1 VSGSAMVDAYS
12 TEHLSRAFSAPQTPG
27 RGAATAS
34 RVVAA
39 VRFSTTTSN
48 IARLASRDAPAFQAT
63 TSLLPTSYCATPSP
77 SASAHVPCRHVR
89 TGGQRAMISI
99 QVAPFV
105 GARIAVAPPDFVQSQ
120 LPPMVHTNSTQSLSD
135 SARFFAFDS
144 TPHPSAVFFV
154 FPIPLIRQCFA

>member
-1 VSGSAMVDAYS
+1 MHTVGSERLSYTATVPGTPAPRAG
-12 TEHLSRAFSAPQTPG
+12 TE
-27 RGAATAS
+27 S

-48 IARLASRDAPAFQAT
+48 IARLASRDAPAFQVT

-77 SASAHVPCRHVR
+77 SASAHVPCCHVR
-89 TGGQRAMISI
+89 TGGQRAMILI

-120 LPPMVHTNSTQSLSD
+120 PPPMVHTNSTQSLNA
-135 SARFFAFDS
+135 SASFFAFDS
-144 TPHPSAVFFV
+144 APHPSAVFFV
-154 FPIPLIRQCFA
+154 FPIPPIRQCFA